1 MFRRNSKILPVE
13 PPRVHTVRLLQSDE
27 ELRAAVERARASERR
42 GSDEYQ
48 RRVGAYDRLLDN
60 APGVLA
66 TIVGIDPLRGGLS
79 HEVEHRGRSV
89 PDEERQSCSAIE
101 A

>member
-66 TIVGIDPLRGGLS
+66 TIVGIDPPRGRLS